1 MLNRCM
7 NLIKRIQRAAK
18 FEQQSTRKF
27 LTHAIMQSIRC
38 SEEEM
43 IFSPSGEVV
52 IDDKANLPA
61 DFSLN

>member
-1 MLNRCM
+1 M

-27 LTHAIMQSIRC
+27 LTDALMGAIRC

-43 IFSPSGEVV
+43 IFSPSGEV
-52 IDDKANLPA
+52 IGDKADLPA
-61 DFSLN
+61 DFSVN